1 MGPLEQLSIIDTED
15 NDRDIDERDGIE
27 ASSFSEDDEE
37 ELSVEDDEMC
47 SLKISKRKLRQLCE
61 MGPVFRAERLSLSE
75 RHSFRNE
82 VESMSKAAQYLVGM

>member
-1 MGPLEQLSIIDTED
+1 MGPLEQLSLIDTEN
-15 NDRDIDERDGIE
+15 NDQDIDEQDGFD

-37 ELSVEDDEMC
+37 EISVEDDET
-47 SLKISKRKLRQLCE
+47 SPLNISKRKLRRLCE